1 MILTGQ
7 SHYVTINME
16 NLTANI
22 SNADFGS
29 KSISSSTIPYE
40 NFVSSNNLTST
51 GTLLYE
57 LQNNLKLKGVEL

>member
-7 SHYVTINME
+7 SHYVTKNME

-22 SNADFGS
+22 SNADFAA
-29 KSISSSTIPYE
+29 I
-40 NFVSSNNLTST
+40 N
-51 GTLLYE
+51 E